1 MDLKELLKDA
11 EACARLSQWEEEFL
25 DSMRAK
31 VLVFGDTVRISDKQ
45 QEVLNRIEQKV
56 YA

>member
-25 DSMRAK
+25 DSMREKA
-31 VLVFGDTVRISDKQ
+31 LLYGDTVRISDKQ